1 MKKIILVLLA
11 AIIFPLHASAQ
22 SKQISEIF
30 DKYEKKKHV
39 ESIVVTPSLL
49 GFMIGGEDKEA
60 KELMSKIKE
69 IRILNVPTNAVEN
82 GVPLRLSLKDE
93 LDKLI
98 IKEQFSRAVKV
109 NKGDELLEVYIS
121 QNDKGALLFLASST
135 AEFAVI
141 SIFGKID
148 KEVVNSVMNG
158 SLKIK

>member
-1 MKKIILVLLA
+1 MKKVILILLA
-11 AIIFPLHASAQ
+11 AFICPMLANAQ
-22 SKQISEIF
+22 SKHISEIF

-60 KELMSKIKE
+60 KDLMSKIKE
-69 IRILNVPTNAVEN
+69 IRILNVPTTAIEN
-82 GVPLRLSLKDE
+82 GVPLRQILKDE
-93 LDKLI
+93 LDKFI
-98 IKEQFSRAVKV
+98 IKEQFTRVVKV
-109 NKGDELLEVYIS
+109 NSGDELLEVYIS

-148 KEVVNSVMNG
+148 KQVVNSIMNG
-158 SLKIK
+158 TLKVK